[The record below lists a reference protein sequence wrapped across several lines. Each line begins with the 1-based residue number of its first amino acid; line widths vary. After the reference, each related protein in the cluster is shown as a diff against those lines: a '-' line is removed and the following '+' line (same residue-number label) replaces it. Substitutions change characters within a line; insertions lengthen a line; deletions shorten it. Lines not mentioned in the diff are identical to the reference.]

1 MYMKAIDLSI
11 IIPVYNVEAY
21 LSRCI
26 DSLLDQ
32 GLQSYEMILVDDG
45 STDRSS
51 IICDGYAK
59 KYINIHVI
67 HKENAGLGMARNSGI
82 DIAEG
87 KYLAFVDPD
96 DFLDSGYLDRLF
108 RLAIQ
113 QDVEVCMAGQ
123 VLLDKDGIISP
134 IDCVDPDMWNIK
146 ITDIDQ
152 IKKISAKV
160 ISADENGKDFCL
172 GSSCFSIYKC
182 DIFTDKKLRFMSERT
197 FISEDMAFCMELY
210 QVCGSVYFSDIAGY
224 HYWYNENSLS
234 RGYRED
240 RFRLLI
246 KTIRQVERWL
256 EDHRIYGEGYRVALY
271 FWVNYEKCINQE
283 VRYKKDTATNTIKQ
297 NMIKMVNDPIAQK
310 YLGLLVKT
318 ERLEWRHQILCSLL
332 YREHIDLLI
341 VLLKLYNKIK
351 H

>member
-1 MYMKAIDLSI
+1 ML
-11 IIPVYNVEAY
+11 
-21 LSRCI
+21 
-26 DSLLDQ
+26 
-32 GLQSYEMILVDDG
+32 
-45 STDRSS
+45 
-51 IICDGYAK
+51 
-59 KYINIHVI
+59 
-67 HKENAGLGMARNSGI
+67 KENIWR
-82 DIAEG
+82 
-87 KYLAFVDPD
+87 
-96 DFLDSGYLDRLF
+96 LDSGYLGRLF

-246 KTIRQVERWL
+246 KTIRQVERWR
-256 EDHRIYGEGYRVALY
+256 RISR
-271 FWVNYEKCINQE
+271 CI
-283 VRYKKDTATNTIKQ
+283 IF
-297 NMIKMVNDPIAQK
+297 
-310 YLGLLVKT
+310 LG
-318 ERLEWRHQILCSLL
+318 
-332 YREHIDLLI
+332 
-341 VLLKLYNKIK
+341 KL
-351 H
+351 